1 MKKNPIDLA
10 FFVLNRQIWKDFLII
25 FAQSARNCRC
35 MKTCDD
41 DQPFVVFFD
50 FLAIPLVI
58 YHYKNPQGGE
68 ALIQGLLSETSLLT
82 KMQR

>member
-1 MKKNPIDLA
+1 
-10 FFVLNRQIWKDFLII
+10 
-25 FAQSARNCRC
+25 

-41 DQPFVVFFD
+41 DQHFVVFFD
-50 FLAIPLVI
+50 CLAIPLFI

-68 ALIQGLLSETSLLT
+68 ALIQSLLSETSLLT

>member
-1 MKKNPIDLA
+1 
-10 FFVLNRQIWKDFLII
+10 
-25 FAQSARNCRC
+25 

-41 DQPFVVFFD
+41 DQHFVVFFD